1 MLYPRKILLSE
12 LNTLYPGMVDAVM
25 QHEGIGMIL
34 GYEDDGSILAIG
46 KQGTRNLNTGE
57 VIGDDPLVPYA
68 PDSGHGAGVHRK
80 TYLAIEACDGI
91 SQRRRSLAH
100 QHRL

>member
-1 MLYPRKILLSE
+1 MRACQVYFDVYPRKILLSE

-57 VIGDDPLVPYA
+57 VIGDCGLETDTTDPA
-68 PDSGHGAGVHRK
+68 HPDHGEGAGRDRP
-80 TYLAIEACDGI
+80 E
-91 SQRRRSLAH
+91 
-100 QHRL
+100 